1 MEEFIMLKVKELKE
15 ILQECND
22 DDYVS
27 LEYLGCDIELER
39 GDTFRDIDL
48 QDIELNHN
56 NVNIAF
62 S

>member
-1 MEEFIMLKVKELKE
+1 MLKVKELKE